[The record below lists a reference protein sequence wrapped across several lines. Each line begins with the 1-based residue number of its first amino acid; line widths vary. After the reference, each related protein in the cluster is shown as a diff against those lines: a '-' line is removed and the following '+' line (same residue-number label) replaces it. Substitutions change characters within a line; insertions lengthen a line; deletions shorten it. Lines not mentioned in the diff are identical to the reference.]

1 MQRRDD
7 MTIRPRLVRLTVMAS
22 LALVGLLFQASV
34 VQSAVEK
41 MTKEEL
47 RAKLDSPDVV
57 IVDVRKGQD
66 WKASE
71 EKIKGAVRVDPAQVG
86 DLAAKYDKDKTLVFY
101 CA

>member
-1 MQRRDD
+1 
-7 MTIRPRLVRLTVMAS
+7 MTIRQRLARFTVTVS
-22 LALVGLLFQASV
+22 LALVGLLLQASMA
-34 VQSAVEK
+34 QSAVAK

-57 IVDVRKGQD
+57 IVDVRLGKD

-71 EKIKGAVRVDPAQVG
+71 EKIKGAVRVDLEAVES
-86 DLAAKYDKDKTLVFY
+86 LAAKYPKDKTLVLY